1 MMIDYLE
8 SVDRLVVLTVN
19 SWNTPF
25 LDELMWIVSAKTTW
39 IPFYIL
45 LVYLFARNNNLKKT
59 IFYFLAALLVVALAD
74 QLSVH
79 LFKNMFLRY
88 RPSHNELLTEK
99 LHLYQFPNGDYYKG
113 GMYGFVSSHAANFFG
128 VCVFAGL
135 VLKKY
140 YPKIISIIIIVAV
153 LVSFSRIYLGVHYLS
168 DLIGGAILGSILAFS
183 AYHILFIANIDK
195 EYFK

>member
-8 SVDRLVVLTVN
+8 SVDRMVVLAVN

-25 LDELMWIVSAKTTW
+25 IDELMWIVSAKLTW

-45 LVYLFARNNNLKKT
+45 LVFLYARKNNLKKT
-59 IFYFLAALLVVALAD
+59 FFYLLSAILVVALAD

-79 LFKNMFLRY
+79 LFKNIFLRY
-88 RPSHNELLTEK
+88 RPSHNELLTAK
-99 LHLYQFPNGDYYKG
+99 LHFYQFSNGENYKG

-140 YPKIISIIIIVAV
+140 HPKIILVLLLIAG

-168 DLIGGAILGSILAFS
+168 DLIGGALLGSILAFIV
-183 AYHILFIANIDK
+183 YRIVFITNIDK
-195 EYFK
+195 EYLK